1 MSQSIDDFYMWL
13 SLLITSVIGLA
24 TFIWFLFFKMVNKVY
39 PSIDINCQSKE
50 VEVMFN
56 LIVLLSF
63 SNLLFV
69 LNYFHSNQNH
79 VRKSVLYPFK
89 DKDDFL
95 KTVFDNVQ
103 TLSDVLS
110 RGLRMSSKFDVYL
123 S

>member
-39 PSIDINCQSKE
+39 PPIDINCQSKE
-50 VEVMFN
+50 LEVMFN